1 LKVLDAGQVLYDVLA
16 VGIPR
21 IDAVSKMGAI
31 VYRHFSL
38 LQSSSA
44 SRFTAA
50 QAGFFIL
57 T

>member
-1 LKVLDAGQVLYDVLA
+1 LKVLDAGQVFYDVLA

-21 IDAVSKMGAI
+21 VDAVSEMGAI

-38 LQSSSA
+38 PSSSA

-50 QAGFFIL
+50 QAGFFI
-57 T
+57 